1 MNKNASRIDC
11 LVSLRK
17 IFALVEMI
25 VSGLTCLTVVL
36 WEMSVLNK
44 NASEIDCL
52 ASLRKLFGLVEMI
65 VSGLTCLTV
74 VFVVF

>member
-1 MNKNASRIDC
+1 MSRVSKKKN
-11 LVSLRK
+11 
-17 IFALVEMI
+17 ALVEII
-25 VSGLTCLTVVL
+25 VSGLNMSNSGFVVL

-44 NASEIDCL
+44 NASKIDCL
-52 ASLRKLFGLVEMI
+52 VSLRKLFALVEMI